1 MGPWGCQEIGAAVPD
16 KTQQSLRFG
25 FPKRDCREWCAAQP
39 APVRCQSSWAIIAHR
54 SHQQADFLIFFD
66 VFFLSLAVKRT
77 PISNTLLP
85 YVALQV
91 ARLPALFCKRSEPD
105 RRTLQVC
112 GAVCLVL

>member
-54 SHQQADFLIFFD
+54 SHQQADFLIFSD
-66 VFFLSLAVKRT
+66 VFFLSLAVSEEDT
-77 PISNTLLP
+77 NQQ
-85 YVALQV
+85 YFVALCCL
-91 ARLPALFCKRSEPD
+91 AGGKASSPF
-105 RRTLQVC
+105 LQTF
-112 GAVCLVL
+112 